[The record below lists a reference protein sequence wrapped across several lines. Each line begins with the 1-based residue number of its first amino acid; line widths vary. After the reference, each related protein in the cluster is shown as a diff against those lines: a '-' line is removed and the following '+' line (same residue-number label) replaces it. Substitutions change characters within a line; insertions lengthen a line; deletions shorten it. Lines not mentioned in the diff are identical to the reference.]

1 MTWMYQNEPVTDETI
16 EGYYGFV
23 YIITDTTNNKKYI
36 GRKYLTKAGYKTVKG
51 KRKKIRKPS
60 DWQDYWGSNKPLLE
74 SILLHGKERFNR
86 EILRL
91 CKTRSE
97 CNYWELHLQVT
108 HQVLL
113 SEAWYNDWI
122 SAKISRKHLT
132 GKKNPV

>member
-1 MTWMYQNEPVTDETI
+1 MNWMYQNEPVTDQTI

-23 YIITDTTNNKKYI
+23 YIITDTINKKKYI
-36 GRKYLTKAGYKTVKG
+36 GRKYLTKAASKTVKG

-60 DWQDYWGSNKPLLE
+60 DWQDYWGSNKPLLD
-74 SILLHGKERFNR
+74 SIQLHGKEHFGR

-97 CNYWELHLQVT
+97 TNYWELHLQIA

-113 SEAWYNDWI
+113 SEEWYNEWI

-132 GKKNPV
+132 GKNSLI